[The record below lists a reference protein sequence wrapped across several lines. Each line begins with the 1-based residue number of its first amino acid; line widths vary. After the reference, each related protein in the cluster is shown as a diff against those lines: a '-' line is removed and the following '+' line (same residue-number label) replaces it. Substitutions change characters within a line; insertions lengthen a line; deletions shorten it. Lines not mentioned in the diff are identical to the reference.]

1 MFGIDDLFDLDGNGK
16 LDGVEM
22 AFAYSVVF
30 GSEEEQGNDNFDLD
44 FDRDD
49 DNDWEEE

>member
-1 MFGIDDLFDLDGNGK
+1 MFGMDDLFDLDGNSK

-30 GSEEEQGNDNFDLD
+30 GSEEEQNSDSFDLE
-44 FDRDD
+44 FDQDD